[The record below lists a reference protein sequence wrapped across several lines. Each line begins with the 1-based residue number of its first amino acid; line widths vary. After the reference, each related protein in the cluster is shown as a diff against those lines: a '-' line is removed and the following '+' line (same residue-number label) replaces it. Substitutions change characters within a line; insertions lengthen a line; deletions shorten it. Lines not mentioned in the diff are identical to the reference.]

1 MSILDS
7 AKKAYTKGKK
17 ARSSASSR
25 GVVTSQRPQQKKK
38 KKKERRAEEPRQQTQ
53 RSAPKP
59 KVQNKPSAKTQ
70 PLQKVHKQSV
80 QSQYNS
86 YKRSAY
92 KPTVTN
98 TSNTSLSSAQKA
110 FQKGQDIRANQQ
122 KKGVVGTQ
130 ANKPKSNVISDFTKP
145 KNYDAKKDLQKA
157 YQKGSQTTY
166 LGTKQKKTTTNLA
179 TKKEK
184 AEQVKAQK
192 VDYYKSDDWT
202 NTKTELKK
210 QNRRMWIDGL
220 RENGWTDDEIK
231 AWWGTDEAK
240 KARKDTYVE
249 AKESVKKDIHKA
261 ISDDVEKT
269 NTLHSVNALTKGEMN
284 RTIDATRLGKKK
296 GNNLLK
302 GGDRLGQK
310 DIRRKVGSKTAET
323 AYKGKFA
330 SGVIQGASP
339 VDTFS
344 ASVGKY
350 DKGAS
355 TAIKKTK
362 ESKSYLAGY
371 GVGFGASMLAGGV
384 ASRGTSIAGMIGKG
398 ATKGGAKGLSKNV
411 VKEAVQEY
419 AKISGKDSA
428 KKFAKNRV
436 GEMIA
441 EAPSNVLD
449 AAKMSMDEKG
459 NLNKNEFKKW
469 LVVNNAMT
477 LGMGGA
483 MEGIGA
489 GLTKKTANKTIEL
502 LGKREAGNITEAES
516 KELDKY
522 VKKLTNKKGNN
533 AVSGDIA
540 QNALTD
546 VKKVAN
552 KERGAEMQAKYMQ
565 GGKGVGEHTTAN
577 AKKQGTFYTRGGRK
591 TVNEVSQ
598 DAQIEKARKNYDV
611 DYLEKENIQT
621 KREIRKIDNKIK
633 KLKGEAKRSKT
644 LGEHEVVG
652 AKQRELQ
659 KQKEALQKNLSENE
673 GKLKNIDY
681 ERRQRAGTTELN
693 HRLEVIGKRKKSA
706 KTHEEYQRLVNEE
719 NAIKQQLNDNA
730 SLSSVAERTETLVAK
745 KNAGTLTEA
754 EAKELKANVRRLKNK
769 GATSYVKKESQ
780 EIVGKIKKLDAELT
794 RLQKKAKRSGTMEAH
809 ERIGVR
815 MRQVEKARAEL
826 QKRLKAS
833 QDQAKNL
840 ENTIEDAGKPRPTL
854 KEHLKNEGFPDY
866 IYTRSARE
874 IKEFAEELKGSIT
887 NLEKALKDAQKN
899 QRRAFAKGNS
909 TEGYRWAKAVNEY
922 KTALEDA
929 KYSLE
934 EFTEADK
941 IASTYKTEAKAEA
954 SNVAETSV
962 KKAEESGGL
971 TLTKDEQK
979 LKKKVN
985 KYDSDIKAAEQELK
999 DLNYKARTEQ
1009 KKLNGA
1015 REAGTS
1021 EVPELTA
1028 KVKDLDSKQAVA
1040 RENIEKLKGE
1050 RAEVQKQLDDS
1061 IHERGGF
1068 AAVEH
1073 DPLFDNLEKTGNK
1086 NIDDVVEKS
1095 AKDESYVPS
1104 ERVDEHGNLDAT
1116 SKIKKRTK
1124 PISEIR
1130 QALVDNFEPLEHIAN
1145 HLPEPMRKTM
1155 LTQINELRRAT
1166 KTGRAIVAEKGRKIY
1181 SNLGLTK
1188 RGRKVAEKREA
1199 FEEYCFLQHELSR
1212 KKKGNNFTD
1221 MSREDIK
1228 KRMEEIEIFCKEN
1241 GYVTKDG
1248 VLECE
1253 VFQKNMRD
1261 YFRDLLKREVD
1272 AGITSPEQARNLIK
1286 DYPDY
1291 VPTYRVDE
1299 FEEVLSHRTMEEIDV
1314 GRGMKE
1320 ATGGSNRDLVPL
1332 YNQMQAKTNAV
1343 MKRTELNKTLDL
1355 LCTAS
1360 GCTQKD
1366 IEDALPSF
1374 KQMDDNTKAEM
1385 LLDTQVLTKKE
1396 NGKFTAVMFKNG
1408 EELRIN
1414 IDEDIYHAIRRWSGD
1429 ERKMVTLCTIADNRV
1444 SRALTSQFK
1453 KWITDYSLIFGLKN
1467 FRRDT
1472 ATALFY
1478 TTNIKGYVKNFP
1490 KAMAVCCLP
1499 DKVLKKIPGLE
1510 GLKMY
1515 KDAFNVYKENG
1526 GVISQFVARDSA
1538 SPNFFDPINKVNP
1551 LKWVENF
1558 NSTLETIPRMSEF
1571 LSALD
1576 EKAIAKAGKGGDYDE
1591 AFKSL
1596 LKDRASIADAMY
1608 RAKDVTLNFDR
1619 SGYFGAALNRG
1630 AVPFFNPAIQGF
1642 DKLGR
1647 KLMRDNIKYGAD
1659 GKLLLG
1665 KGGNAELSF
1674 FKDTTVGSFIKMGG
1688 MLGGMVALPTVAWNN
1703 LKIDKEHTIQDYVN
1717 GEVEGYEKQSDYNRY
1732 TNYLLPVGDGKFIK
1746 IPKARELAS
1755 MQAVID
1761 WATDNMKYGSGNKW
1775 EKLFSMESVRDWK
1788 SMVKIGWEQSGPVNP
1803 LQDGLWMP
1811 LWNTYN
1817 NKTWYG
1823 GKIESSTTDAEHREN
1838 EEYYKIWDEKTSWF
1852 AKQIGKKANIS
1863 PKKVDN
1869 ILDSYLGIIYDLGI
1883 SQTSAKNDLQGRFQ
1897 DEGFGSGIKTFLK
1910 TPFANGFL
1918 IDSVFQN
1925 SNKSDYYNYVDK
1937 RNKKLEGMKE
1947 GSDEYLEVK
1956 ASISKD
1962 KNAFAYTSSQYDEL
1976 VAQVYLDKNLTPTQ
1990 KNYYA
1995 RMLKKGDNTI
2005 WRDRREGS
2013 VTASRDPMKDACDM
2027 KHKNGKRVLST
2038 KTIIDSCSYT
2048 FDNGGNTIKDGYKEY
2063 KKLGGKSDEK
2073 FLEVTLKAREIQ
2085 RASGDSL
2092 STPRWE
2098 VFAYS
2103 NQLYHTKNSGK
2114 VMAAYIP
2121 KDKKRNHL
2129 MENARL
2135 YEEYGGTTRSYKTMR
2150 KTLTQGSYDLGYD
2163 YSSKLPDGTLT
2174 MLLANAR
2181 TKKGGKYRDLEYQA
2195 NDFYIMDRMNGARCL
2210 DAKKNGHHTAKK
2222 VDKMITKYKLTSG
2235 DDYDWSEKEQK
2246 KVINAIEKE
2255 HPNASAEVKAA
2266 YFNVITGLTKYNP
2279 FGEIGDYSIDGDTG
2293 VYCEGGGY
2301 GYGRR
2306 RRRGRR
2312 HYGRGGGGGGGKSA
2326 YTPIV
2331 NTAGKNAKVTDT
2343 SKASRS
2349 SKSNLDDAYRRKVK
2363 KLREEARKS

>member
-70 PLQKVHKQSV
+70 PLQKVNKQSV

-86 YKRSAY
+86 YKKSSVF

-192 VDYYKSDDWT
+192 VEYYKSDDWT

-284 RTIDATRLGKKK
+284 RTIEASRYGKKM

-355 TAIKKTK
+355 TAIKKAK

-428 KKFAKNRV
+428 KRFAKNRV

-459 NLNKNEFKKW
+459 KLNKSEFKKW

-565 GGKGVGEHTTAN
+565 GGKGVGEHTTEN

-591 TVNEVSQ
+591 TVKEVSQ

-644 LGEHEVVG
+644 LGEHEAVG

-659 KQKEALQKNLSENE
+659 KQKEALQKSLSENE

-815 MRQVEKARAEL
+815 MRQVEKARGEL

-840 ENTIEDAGKPRPTL
+840 ENTIA
-854 KEHLKNEGFPDY
+854 
-866 IYTRSARE
+866 
-874 IKEFAEELKGSIT
+874 
-887 NLEKALKDAQKN
+887 
-899 QRRAFAKGNS
+899 
-909 TEGYRWAKAVNEY
+909 
-922 KTALEDA
+922 
-929 KYSLE
+929 
-934 EFTEADK
+934 EADK
-941 IASTYKTEAKAEA
+941 VDVKAETKATSVPETTAKETTVSTEAKSTPANK
-954 SNVAETSV
+954 SKET
-962 KKAEESGGL
+962 KKLERQMNKAE
-971 TLTKDEQK
+971 K
-979 LKKKVN
+979 
-985 KYDSDIKAAEQELK
+985 ELK
-999 DLNYKARTEQ
+999 DVQDTYDKWDKEGGRIYNEMKAAYRNGNEERGRALRSRLQDIHDAKDELKTTLEQ
-1009 KKLNGA
+1009 KRTA
-1015 REAGTS
+1015 YSEAKKSYQDSMTYAS
-1021 EVPELTA
+1021 
-1028 KVKDLDSKQAVA
+1028 VKS
-1040 RENIEKLKGE
+1040 
-1050 RAEVQKQLDDS
+1050 
-1061 IHERGGF
+1061 
-1068 AAVEH
+1068 

-1116 SKIKKRTK
+1116 SSVKKRTR

-1145 HLPEPMRKTM
+1145 HLPEPMRKKM

-1166 KTGRAIVAEKGRKIY
+1166 KTGRAIVAEKGRGIY
-1181 SNLGLTK
+1181 SDLGLTK

-1212 KKKGNNFTD
+1212 KKKGNNFMD
-1221 MSREDIK
+1221 MSRDEVK
-1228 KRMEEIEIFCKEN
+1228 ARMEEIEQFCKEN

-1478 TTNIKGYVKNFP
+1478 TTDIKGYVKNFP

-1499 DKVLKKIPGLE
+1499 DHLLSKNM
-1510 GLKMY
+1510 KMY
-1515 KDAFNVYKENG
+1515 KEAFNVYKENG

-1630 AVPFFNPAIQGF
+1630 AVPFFNPAIQGL

-1647 KLMRDNIKYGAD
+1647 KLARDNIKYGEN

-1755 MQAVID
+1755 IQGVID

-1788 SMVKIGWEQSGPVNP
+1788 SMVNIAREQIGPVDPIN
-1803 LQDGLWMP
+1803 DGLWMP

-1817 NKTWYG
+1817 NKTWYD

-1852 AKQIGKKANIS
+1852 AKQIGKQANIS

-1869 ILDSYLGIIYDLGI
+1869 ILDSYLGIIYDFGI

-1925 SNKSDYYNYVDK
+1925 ANKSDYYNYVDK

-2038 KTIIDSCSYT
+2038 KTIINSCSYT
-2048 FDNGGNTIKDGYKEY
+2048 FKNGGNTIKDGYTEY

-2103 NQLYHTKNSGK
+2103 NQLYHTENSGK

-2121 KDKKRNHL
+2121 KEKKRNHL

-2135 YEEYGGTTRSYKTMR
+2135 YEEYGGTTRAYKTMR

-2163 YSSKLPDGTLT
+2163 YSNQAPDGTKT
-2174 MLLANAR
+2174 MILANAR

-2195 NDFYIMDRMNGARCL
+2195 NDFYIMNRMNGARCL
-2210 DAKKNGHHTAKK
+2210 DSKKNGHHTAKK

-2235 DDYDWSEKEQK
+2235 DDYDWSEKEQN
-2246 KVINAIEKE
+2246 KVIDAIEKE

-2279 FGEIGDYSIDGDTG
+2279 FGEIGDYSIAGDTG

-2326 YTPIV
+2326 FTPIV